1 MYLRLRKAFF
11 SPFFPILFA
20 RLNLLLIE
28 NKLYNVYM
36 VCFHFHEN
44 YERISSEVAVTHFYL
59 YYITFSYILCK
70 DVCILFAMI

>member
-11 SPFFPILFA
+11 SPFFHILFA

-28 NKLYNVYM
+28 IKLYNVYM

-44 YERISSEVAVTHFYL
+44 YERISSDVAVTHINQKYA
-59 YYITFSYILCK
+59 FSYILCK

>member
-20 RLNLLLIE
+20 GLNLLLIE

-44 YERISSEVAVTHFYL
+44 YERISSEVAVTHINQKY
-59 YYITFSYILCK
+59 TFSYILCK